1 MNAIGGELSASSFN
15 LANRSSAMGFVRN
28 KQSQSVTRRHFLE
41 TTGAIAGTVGLAP
54 ALSAPFVSKVHAETK
69 TLTRDG
75 GHLYMQTNETRNAV
89 IQYLRSAS
97 GTITEVERIPTGG
110 SGSGVFRPIYEANG
124 PNAFEGAGSV
134 ILTPDRRFLFITNGG
149 DNSVS
154 SFSVGKAGRLTLL
167 DVKPT
172 GNAVKGK
179 SGTAKSLAYCSSKG
193 TLYVLHSFGPDHV
206 RLMSVNGEG
215 KLTVRPERYSVNT
228 QHKTDRVST
237 MAVLSPDEKF
247 LLVDINFDER
257 PSANPDGTTKFVLAN
272 ERDPDGLV
280 IFPVGEDGTLGA
292 PSFHDAGGAAPFYI
306 AFLRSRPNTFINAAA
321 AGNGVVMSSIDAD
334 GRIGIGPLVPID
346 TRAGKPSELCWLAIS
361 PDDRSVFATSFG
373 YSNVSS
379 YHIDG
384 AEVSVAKDPACP
396 KVLGDGTF
404 RAINGTVSSGPSDNW
419 LTPDGA
425 YLYQIY
431 GNAAKLVGYATQP
444 DGSLNEVTSVKIPY
458 NSPQG
463 LAGF

>member
-1 MNAIGGELSASSFN
+1 MRKSLLWFTLTPVAASVVAATVVFT
-15 LANRSSAMGFVRN
+15 A
-28 KQSQSVTRRHFLE
+28 
-41 TTGAIAGTVGLAP
+41 VGLAQ
-54 ALSAPFVSKVHAETK
+54 APTTPTKKTVTSKETSI
-69 TLTRDG
+69 TSHGG
-75 GHLYMQTNETRNAV
+75 GHLYMQTNEIRNA
-89 IQYLRSAS
+89 IIHYHRSAN
-97 GTITEVERIPTGG
+97 GTISQVERIPTGG
-110 SGSGVFRPIYEANG
+110 AGSGVFRPIYEANG

-134 ILTPDRRFLFITNGG
+134 ILTSDRRFLFATNGG

-154 SFSVGKAGRLTLL
+154 SFSVGKDGRLTLL

-179 SGTAKSLAYCSSKG
+179 SGTAKSLAYCPSKG

-215 KLTVRPERYSVNT
+215 KLTARPERYSVNT
-228 QHKTDRVST
+228 QNKTDRVCT
-237 MAVLSPDEKF
+237 MGVLSPDEKF

-257 PSANPDGTTKFVLAN
+257 PSANPDGTPKFVLAN

-280 IFPVGEDGTLGA
+280 IFPVGGDGMLGA

-306 AFLRSRPNTFINAAA
+306 AFLHGRPNTFINGIA
-321 AGNGVVMSSIDAD
+321 AGNGVAMSSIDAA
-334 GRIGIGPLVPID
+334 GRIGIGSLVPID
-346 TRAGKPSELCWLAIS
+346 TSAGKPSELCWLAIS
-361 PDDRSVFATSFG
+361 PDNRSVFATSFG
-373 YSNVSS
+373 YSNISS
-379 YHIDG
+379 YHING
-384 AEVSVAKDPACP
+384 AEVSIAKDPACP
-396 KVLGDGTF
+396 KVPGDGTF

-431 GNAAKLVGYATQP
+431 GNASKLVGYATKP

-458 NSPQG
+458 NSPEG

>member
-1 MNAIGGELSASSFN
+1 MDMSTE
-15 LANRSSAMGFVRN
+15 
-28 KQSQSVTRRHFLE
+28 QSLPTQTFQGDTRH
-41 TTGAIAGTVGLAP
+41 
-54 ALSAPFVSKVHAETK
+54 
-69 TLTRDG
+69 G
-75 GHLYMQTNETRNAV
+75 GHFYMQTNETRNA
-89 IQYLRSAS
+89 IIHYLRSTS

-110 SGSGVFRPIYEANG
+110 AGSGVFRPIYQAEG

-134 ILTPDRRFLFITNGG
+134 ILTSDRRFLFTTNGG

-154 SFSVGKAGRLTLL
+154 SFSVGKDGGLTLL

-179 SGTAKSLAYCSSKG
+179 SGTAKSLAYSPSKRM
-193 TLYVLHSFGPDHV
+193 LYVVHSFGPDHV

-215 KLTVRPERYSVNT
+215 KLTARPERYTVNT
-228 QHKTDRVST
+228 RSKTDRVST
-237 MAVLSPDEKF
+237 MAVLSPDQKF

-257 PSANPDGTTKFVLAN
+257 PSANPDGTPKFVLAN

-280 IFPVGEDGTLGA
+280 IFPVGGDGTLGA
-292 PSFHDAGGAAPFYI
+292 PSFHDSRGGVPFYF
-306 AFLRSRPNTFINAAA
+306 AFLNGRPDHFLIGEAV
-321 AGNGVVMSSIDAD
+321 GDGLVMGSIDAD
-334 GRIGIGPLVPID
+334 GRIDIGPLVPID
-346 TRAGKPSELCWLAIS
+346 TSAGKPSELCWLAIS

-373 YSNVSS
+373 YSNISS
-379 YHIDG
+379 YHVDG
-384 AEVSVAKDPACP
+384 DEVSIAKDPASP
-396 KVLGDGTF
+396 KVPGDGTF

-419 LTPDGA
+419 ITPDGA

-431 GNAAKLVGYATQP
+431 GNASKLVGYATQK
-444 DGSLNEVTSVKIPY
+444 DGSLKEITSAKIPY